1 MEERIREAVASALE
15 SVGMLDSVAFTVE
28 RPTEMAHGDYATNAA
43 MATFGALRGE
53 ARKKLKE
60 SGLHSEQNAK
70 DVSNIVP
77 LHEKYLNTEVFAS
90 ALAGKIQKSLGDSVS
105 KVEAVRPGF
114 INITLVAGEVM
125 ATTAEAAARGPADAE
140 AMAGK
145 EDWWGK
151 SKELEGQRVM
161 VEYSNPNAFKEM
173 HVGHLIGTIVGEA
186 MSRLIENEGATVARD
201 TFGGDIGP
209 NVAKA
214 LWVLRKNN
222 VDPVNASE
230 VGAAYAE
237 GAKAYEESPEAKAEI
252 DVLNQEIYAKSPEIM
267 SLWSKGRE
275 ISMEEFRR
283 IWRLLGTHFDYEFF
297 DSDVAESGVRI
308 VRDGLA
314 KGIFKESDGA
324 IIYDGEREG
333 VHTMVFIT
341 SHDTPTYEAKDMGL
355 AFLRE
360 ERWPSDR
367 VIIITGNEQNG
378 RFKTVFAA
386 LAKLAPNVA
395 VKTEQVGTGFLRLTS
410 GKMSSREGNVITAAG
425 LIKEV
430 IEKASEKNADP
441 LIAEQVAIGA
451 IKYMI
456 LRQAP
461 GSDIIFDEEKSLSLE
476 GDSGPYLQYALV
488 RAVKI
493 LSYDSE
499 NAGGTEEPAEPYAIE
514 RLILHY
520 PDVAAR
526 AARLLSPNILTTYLT
541 ELAGAWNA
549 FYASEQ
555 VLGSPEE
562 AYKQRVTRA
571 FAATMTNGLRLLGI
585 PAPERM

>member
-1 MEERIREAVASALE
+1 MIVILVYSRVMDERIQKAVKKALE
-15 SVGMLDSVAFTVE
+15 SVGAPEAAFVVE
-28 RPTEMAHGDYATNAA
+28 RPTEMAHGDYATNGGLVAA
-43 MATFGALRGE
+43 KVLKRNPKELAIELAPKIKEILGE
-53 ARKKLKE
+53 SVERVE
-60 SGLHSEQNAK
+60 
-70 DVSNIVP
+70 I
-77 LHEKYLNTEVFAS
+77 
-90 ALAGKIQKSLGDSVS
+90 AG
-105 KVEAVRPGF
+105 PGF
-114 INITLVAGEVM
+114 INITLSVGEVV
-125 ATTAEAAARGPADAE
+125 ATIAEAAVKGD
-140 AMAGK
+140 
-145 EDWWGK
+145 DWGK
-151 SKELEGQRVM
+151 GNMETGKRVM

-173 HVGHLIGTIVGEA
+173 HVGHLIGTIVGESI
-186 MSRLIENEGATVARD
+186 SRLIENEGAMVARD
-201 TFGGDIGP
+201 TFGGDVGP

-214 LWVLRKNN
+214 LWALRKND

-230 VGAAYAE
+230 IGEAYAE
-237 GAKAYEESPEAKAEI
+237 GAKAYEESADAKAEI
-252 DVLNQEIYAKSPEIM
+252 DELNKAIYAKDAGVM

-283 IWRLLGTHFDYEFF
+283 LWQLLGSHFDYEFF

-308 VRDGLA
+308 VKDGLA
-314 KGIFKESDGA
+314 SGIFKESDGA
-324 IIYDGEREG
+324 VIYDGEAES

-341 SHDTPTYEAKDMGL
+341 SHGTPTYEAKDMGL

-386 LAKLAPNVA
+386 LGKLAPKVA
-395 VKTEQVGTGFLRLTS
+395 EKTEQIGTGFLRLTS

-425 LIKEV
+425 LISNV
-430 IEKASEKNADP
+430 VEKANEKNADP
-441 LIAEQVAIGA
+441 LVAEQVAVGA

-461 GSDIIFDEEKSLSLE
+461 GADIIFDPEKSLSLE

-493 LSYDSE
+493 LSYESE
-499 NAGGTEEPAEPYAIE
+499 GAGGVEEPAEPYAIE

-520 PDVAAR
+520 PAVAAR

-541 ELAGAWNA
+541 ELASAWNA
-549 FYASEQ
+549 FYAKEQ

-571 FAATMTNGLRLLGI
+571 FANTMASGLKLIGI

>member
-1 MEERIREAVASALE
+1 MVAAKALKRSPQDLAEELAARIKENLGTSTSSVQVA
-15 SVGMLDSVAFTVE
+15 G
-28 RPTEMAHGDYATNAA
+28 
-43 MATFGALRGE
+43 
-53 ARKKLKE
+53 
-60 SGLHSEQNAK
+60 
-70 DVSNIVP
+70 
-77 LHEKYLNTEVFAS
+77 
-90 ALAGKIQKSLGDSVS
+90 
-105 KVEAVRPGF
+105 PGF
-114 INITLVAGEVM
+114 INITLARSEIVA
-125 ATTAEAAARGPADAE
+125 ATAEAAARG
-140 AMAGK
+140 
-145 EDWWGK
+145 EDWGRGTEEEGK
-151 SKELEGQRVM
+151 RVM

-186 MSRLIENEGATVARD
+186 MSRLIENEGAVVARD
-201 TFGGDIGP
+201 SFGGDVGP

-214 LWVLRKNN
+214 LWALRKNN

-230 VGAAYAE
+230 IGEAYAE
-237 GAKAYEESPEAKAEI
+237 GAKAYEESAEAKTEI
-252 DVLNQEIYAKSPEIM
+252 DALNQAIYAKNPGVM
-267 SLWSKGRE
+267 SLWAKGRE

-283 IWRLLGTHFDYEFF
+283 LWQLLGSRFDYEFF
-297 DSDVAESGVRI
+297 DSDVAESGMRI

-324 IIYDGEREG
+324 IIYDGEAKS

-367 VIIITGNEQNG
+367 VIIITGNEQTG
-378 RFKTVFAA
+378 RFGTVFAA
-386 LAKLAPNVA
+386 LGELAPKVA
-395 VKTEQVGTGFLRLTS
+395 EKTEHIGTGFLRLTS

-425 LIKEV
+425 LIKDV
-430 IEKASEKNADP
+430 VLKANEKNADP
-441 LIAEQVAIGA
+441 LVAEQVAIGA

-461 GSDIIFDEEKSLSLE
+461 GSDIIFDPEKSLSLE

-493 LSYDSE
+493 LSYESE
-499 NAGGTEEPAEPYAIE
+499 GAGGIQEPSEPYAIE
-514 RLILHY
+514 RLIIHY
-520 PDVAAR
+520 PEVAAR
-526 AARLLSPNILTTYLT
+526 AAKLLAPNILTAYLT
-541 ELAGAWNA
+541 ELAGMWNA

-562 AYKQRVTRA
+562 AYKQQVTRA
-571 FAATMTNGLRLLGI
+571 FANTMTNGLHLLGI

>member
-1 MEERIREAVASALE
+1 MEERIREAVGKALE
-15 SVGMLDSVAFTVE
+15 AAGAPGSIAFTVE
-28 RPTEMAHGDYATNAA
+28 RPTEASHGDYATNAA
-43 MATFGALRGE
+43 MVGAK
-53 ARKKLKE
+53 ALKRNPKELAIELVE
-60 SGLHSEQNAK
+60 SLK
-70 DVSNIVP
+70 
-77 LHEKYLNTEVFAS
+77 
-90 ALAGKIQKSLGDSVS
+90 KSLG
-105 KVEAVRPGF
+105 EAAERIEIAGPGF
-114 INITLVAGEVM
+114 INITLSAGEVV
-125 ATTAEAAARGPADAE
+125 ATIAEAAARGE
-140 AMAGK
+140 G
-145 EDWWGK
+145 WGK
-151 SKELEGQRVM
+151 GVMESGQRVM

-186 MSRLIENEGATVARD
+186 ISRLVENGGATVARD
-201 TFGGDIGP
+201 TFGGDVGP

-214 LWVLRKNN
+214 LWALRKNK
-222 VDPVNASE
+222 VDPVDASE
-230 VGAAYAE
+230 IGAAYIE
-237 GAKAYEESPEAKAEI
+237 GARAYEESPKAKGEI
-252 DVLNQEIYAKSPEIM
+252 DALNKAVYAKDPELA
-267 SLWSKGRE
+267 SLWVKGRE
-275 ISMEEFRR
+275 ISMEELRR
-283 IWRLLGTHFDYEFF
+283 LWQLLGSHFDYEFF

-314 KGIFKESDGA
+314 GGIFKESDGA
-324 IIYDGEREG
+324 VIYDGESEG

-341 SHDTPTYEAKDMGL
+341 SHETPTYEAKDMGL

-386 LAKLAPNVA
+386 LAKLAPKLA
-395 VKTEQVGTGFLRLTS
+395 EKTEQIGTGFLRLTS

-425 LIKEV
+425 LIKDV
-430 IEKASEKNADP
+430 IEKAGEKNADP
-441 LIAEQVAIGA
+441 LVAEQVAIGA

-461 GSDIIFDEEKSLSLE
+461 GADIIFDPEKSLSLE

-488 RAVKI
+488 RAKKI
-493 LSYDSE
+493 LAYADNGE
-499 NAGGTEEPAEPYAIE
+499 GGAEVPSAPYAIE
-514 RLILHY
+514 RLIIHY
-520 PDVAAR
+520 PEVAAR
-526 AARLLSPNILTTYLT
+526 AARLLAPNILTTYLI

-549 FYASEQ
+549 FYAREQ

-571 FAATMTNGLRLLGI
+571 FANTMTNGLHLLGI